1 MLSCKHIVDLGTD
14 YLDQELNFWKKAE
27 MKMHLMICGPCRR
40 YIKQLKQTITML
52 SHWRMKQPTTEQL
65 EQLKS
70 NYQKAVSE
78 G

>member
-14 YLDQELNFWKKAE
+14 YLDQELGFWKKTE
-27 MKMHLMICGPCRR
+27 MKMHLMICRHCRR
-40 YIKQLKQTITML
+40 YMKQLKLTIAML
-52 SHWRMKQPTTEQL
+52 SRWQLKQPSQEQL

-70 NYQKAVSE
+70 NYQKKVTE

>member
-14 YLDQELNFWKKAE
+14 YLDQELGFWKKAE
-27 MKMHLMICGPCRR
+27 MKMHLMICGHCRR
-40 YIKQLKQTITML
+40 YIKQLKQSIAML
-52 SHWRMKQPTTEQL
+52 SRWRLKQPTQEQL

-70 NYQKAVSE
+70 KYQQTVAE